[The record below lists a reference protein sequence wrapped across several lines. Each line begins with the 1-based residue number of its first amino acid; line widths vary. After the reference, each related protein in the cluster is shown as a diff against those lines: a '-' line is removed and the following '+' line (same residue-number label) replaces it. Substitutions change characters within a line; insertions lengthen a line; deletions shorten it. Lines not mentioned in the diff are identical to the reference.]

1 MRLRLVVLFVF
12 VFFALLLSRIYYLS
26 IKSNVYYEELAKQNA
41 VKTQFIA
48 PTRGLIFDRN
58 NELLASNN
66 LGFSIMLKPYLY
78 IKKNNRKILDDE
90 IVAITQF
97 FPDLNASMLK
107 KNYVKEDSYYNQ
119 DYIAVVDFIPY
130 DNMISHFS
138 ELSLRENL
146 QIQPTVKRFYPFNE
160 VASHIIG
167 YIGRANLNDVAEN
180 ELSKLTGYVGKS
192 GVERYYNEILQGT
205 KGIREVRVN
214 ALNKEIEELENIP
227 ASSKDLSLSIDM
239 RLQNFLSE
247 LFKDNA
253 GAVIIMDA
261 NNGEIIAAGS
271 FPEYDLNPFVTGIS
285 TEEWKNLSNNP
296 DHPFTNKMVNGLY
309 PPGSLVKMGVGLAF
323 LNSRTINTATTFFC
337 SGVVELG
344 GRLFRCWNRSGHGA
358 IDLKHA
364 IKYSCDAYFYQGGF
378 KVGIDIIAKT
388 LNNIGFGSKTGVDLP
403 SEFIG
408 TVPSREWKMQKYNQ
422 QWYQGETLNTSI
434 GQGNFLVTPMQVAKY
449 TAQIAT
455 GREVRPH
462 FIRNIEGN
470 LSLDLEN
477 LDESLKENLKQALN
491 DKNENLKADLNLNEN
506 LEKNLKDLN
515 LSKNLN
521 QNLNEKLNEGLK
533 KDLNKNLSSKKELFS
548 PFEKTQLPA
557 IREAM
562 LAVTKEAGGTAY
574 RYFKDLP
581 LSVAGKTGTAQVVGF
596 SQAEKKNIREKDL
609 QYYSRS
615 HTWFSGFAPF
625 KEPKIVVTVLLE
637 HGGRNTTSGN
647 ISVAIFQKLI
657 ELGYLEKEE

>member
-1 MRLRLVVLFVF
+1 MRLRLIVLFVF

-41 VKTQFIA
+41 IKTQFIA

-78 IKKNNRKILDDE
+78 IKKNNRKILDE
-90 IVAITQF
+90 ELEAITGLF
-97 FPDLNASMLK
+97 ADLNASELK
-107 KNYVKEDSYYNQ
+107 KNYIKEDSYYNQ
-119 DYIAVVDFIPY
+119 DYISVVDFVPY
-130 DNMISHFS
+130 DKMMAHFS
-138 ELSLRENL
+138 ELSLRENVE
-146 QIQPTVKRFYPFNE
+146 IRPNVKRFYPYNE
-160 VASHIIG
+160 IASHVLG
-167 YIGRANLNDVAEN
+167 YIGRANLNDIAQN
-180 ELSKLTGYVGKS
+180 ELAKLTGYVGKS
-192 GVERYYNEILQGT
+192 GIERYYNDILQGT
-205 KGIREVRVN
+205 KGVREVRVN
-214 ALNKEIEELENIP
+214 ALNKEIEELQNIRP
-227 ASSKDLSLSIDM
+227 SSKDISLSIDM
-239 RLQNFLSE
+239 RLQSFLSE
-247 LFKDNA
+247 LFKENA

-261 NNGEIIAAGS
+261 QNGELLAAGS
-271 FPEYDLNPFVTGIS
+271 FPEYDLNPFVTGI
-285 TEEWKNLSNNP
+285 TNEEWKELSNNP

-323 LNSRTINTATTFFC
+323 LDSRTINSATTFFC
-337 SGVVELG
+337 SGAVELG

-358 IDLKHA
+358 MDLKHA
-364 IKYSCDAYFYQGGF
+364 IKHSCDAYFYQGGF
-378 KVGIDIIAKT
+378 KVGIDLIAKT
-388 LNNIGFGSKTGVDLP
+388 LQKIGFGSKTGVDLP
-403 SEFIG
+403 NEFIG

-434 GQGNFLVTPMQVAKY
+434 GQGDFLVTPMQVAKY

-455 GREVRPH
+455 GRQIKPH
-462 FIRNIEGN
+462 FIKEVEGN
-470 LSLDLEN
+470 LSLN
-477 LDESLKENLKQALN
+477 LD
-491 DKNENLKADLNLNEN
+491 NLNKDEN
-506 LEKNLKDLN
+506 SS
-515 LSKNLN
+515 LSNEISNSNLN
-521 QNLNEKLNEGLK
+521 ADANKSSEKEQENT
-533 KDLNKNLSSKKELFS
+533 LFT
-548 PFEKTQLPA
+548 PFEKTQLPT

-625 KEPKIVVTVLLE
+625 NEPKIVVTVLLE
-637 HGGRNTTSGN
+637 HGGRTATSGQL
-647 ISVAIFQKLI
+647 SVAIFQKLI
-657 ELGYLEKEE
+657 EFGYLQEEE